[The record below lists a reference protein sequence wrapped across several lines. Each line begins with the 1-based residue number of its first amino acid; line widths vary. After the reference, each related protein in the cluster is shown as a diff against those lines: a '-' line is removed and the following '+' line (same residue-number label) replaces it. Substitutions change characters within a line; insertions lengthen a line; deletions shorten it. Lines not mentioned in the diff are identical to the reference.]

1 MSNMEEMTKK
11 LSLSDRSLKLG
22 SIDPDTLKV
31 SKNKPPMVEIR
42 RKNAGDLIRG
52 RVDQIMSLRD
62 GHMRCPVLF
71 DTTPAKESDNITAG
85 ITNED
90 ISDAYSCNL
99 FSKVDVCIQRT
110 EAIDLITGIKRS
122 GHYKNSTYLSRDM
135 TPFLT
140 HKSLS
145 KEEKELY
152 SLAFPHHDESRGTL
166 CTPLGAKVMLN
177 FLAVYGSESYIW
189 GVDEKQ
195 RERSL
200 WALNEYAGRKSEH
213 ISEKG
218 CFIQPKREKLAID
231 KKGKLT
237 FRKSHD
243 NENTNSFEDV
253 SREANGQFKT
263 GYNRPEDWNKYS
275 ITNEKKLK
283 TVEDQSAERSMF
295 RKNLLRDKTNKP
307 VCPMTGVSDERF
319 LKASHIKPFR
329 SCANSEEKTDP
340 HNGILLAYDADWLFD
355 RGYIT
360 FTSDGVLVRS
370 TEFKIHGGLLSS
382 LGLNQHSK
390 LPIKSNR
397 MKGYLAWHKQ
407 YVFEGEGCR
416 QERKEN
422 E

>member
-1 MSNMEEMTKK
+1 MTKK
-11 LSLSDRSLKLG
+11 LSLSGRSLKLG
-22 SIDPDTLKV
+22 SIDPYTLKT
-31 SKNKPPMVEIR
+31 SKNRPPMVEIR
-42 RKNAGDLIRG
+42 RK
-52 RVDQIMSLRD
+52 RVDMKSSEIP
-62 GHMRCPVLF
+62 CPVLF

-90 ISDAYSCNL
+90 ITDAYRCSV

-122 GHYKNSTYLSRDM
+122 GHFVNSTYLSRDI

-140 HKSLS
+140 RKSLS

-166 CTPLGAKVMLN
+166 CTPLGAKIMLN

-195 RERSL
+195 REKSL
-200 WALNEYAGRKSEH
+200 WALNEYAGRKPTYDD
-213 ISEKG
+213 IDPLKG
-218 CFIQPKREKLAID
+218 FIQPEREKLAID

-253 SREANGQFKT
+253 SRESNGQFKT
-263 GYNRPEDWNKYS
+263 GYNRPESWNKYS
-275 ITNEKKLK
+275 IIKEKKLK
-283 TVEDQSAERSMF
+283 TVEDQSAERSIF
-295 RKNLLRDKTNKP
+295 RKNLLRDKVNKP

-329 SCANSEEKTDP
+329 SCTNAEEKTDP
-340 HNGILLAYDADWLFD
+340 HNGILLSYDADRLFD
-355 RGYIT
+355 RGFIT

-370 TEFKIHGGLLSS
+370 TKFKIHGGLLSS